1 MGVKDLLLNKGWAG
15 RTISRAETIDRV
27 NPVLRELT
35 VLMHTYDAAARHL
48 GAEAPASMA
57 PSQRTL
63 RGDLGHLAETVYSAG
78 GAAYT
83 GVNLEPDEFHVV
95 GTTIDVSRAL
105 IEAEERFAKR
115 LLEEKAVEH
124 QMRTRAVIANVATH
138 SAERLKLAREIGRL

>member
-48 GAEAPASMA
+48 GADAPASLA
-57 PSQRTL
+57 TSQRTL
-63 RGDLGHLAETVYSAG
+63 RGDLGHLAETVYSSG
-78 GAAYT
+78 GVAYS
-83 GVNLEPDEFHVV
+83 GVNLEPDEFRVV
-95 GTTIDVSRAL
+95 GTKIEVSRTL

-115 LLEEKAVEH
+115 LSEEKAIEH
-124 QMRTRAVIANVATH
+124 QMRTRAVFENVATH
-138 SAERLKLAREIGRL
+138 SAERMKLAREIGRL